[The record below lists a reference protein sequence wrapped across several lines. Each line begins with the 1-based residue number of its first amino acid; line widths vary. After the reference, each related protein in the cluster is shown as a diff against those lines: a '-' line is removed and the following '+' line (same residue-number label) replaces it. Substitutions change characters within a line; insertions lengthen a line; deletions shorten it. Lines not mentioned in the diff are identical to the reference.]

1 MSLASKFFDSNDA
14 SVEAPI
20 LVTLVLALGLV
31 GLAVAMIIQGHPV
44 SLSDFG
50 MGSAGVMG
58 GGGAAQAGQSWGRR
72 LQRPPT
78 PPTLPNGEPL

>member
-1 MSLASKFFDSNDA
+1 MSMASRLFDAND
-14 SVEAPI
+14 STVEAPI
-20 LVTLVLALGLV
+20 LVTLILALALV
-31 GLAVAMIIQGHPV
+31 VIALVLLAQGHPV

-72 LQRPPT
+72 LHRPP
-78 PPTLPNGEPL
+78 PSATLPNGEPL